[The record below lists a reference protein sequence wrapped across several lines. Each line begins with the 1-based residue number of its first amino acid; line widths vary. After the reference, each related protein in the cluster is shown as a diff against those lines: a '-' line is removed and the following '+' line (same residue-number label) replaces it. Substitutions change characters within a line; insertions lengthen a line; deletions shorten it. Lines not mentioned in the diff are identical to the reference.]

1 MDEMDEAAP
10 EPAAPI
16 LASSLLDLE
25 IKQRRRFAAQGERIS
40 TGCREVDEVVL
51 GGDGLERG
59 IVVGVSAEGGQGR
72 LVSKGRSG
80 FSHDVSEES
89 EGHSWSSCVGFL

>member
-51 GGDGLERG
+51 GGDGL
-59 IVVGVSAEGGQGR
+59 
-72 LVSKGRSG
+72 
-80 FSHDVSEES
+80 
-89 EGHSWSSCVGFL
+89 